1 MQRTKSQ
8 LLDFSSDESRQADE
22 GSANL
27 EMLAPPLI
35 RPFGPPPPR
44 KRGEGNEYYFAAQ
57 SFSRVVDIA
66 ALAEKP

>member
-1 MQRTKSQ
+1 MR
-8 LLDFSSDESRQADE
+8 

-27 EMLAPPLI
+27 RTYGAAPHPALRATFSPLN
-35 RPFGPPPPR
+35 
-44 KRGEGNEYYFAAQ
+44 GEKEEVATYFAAQ